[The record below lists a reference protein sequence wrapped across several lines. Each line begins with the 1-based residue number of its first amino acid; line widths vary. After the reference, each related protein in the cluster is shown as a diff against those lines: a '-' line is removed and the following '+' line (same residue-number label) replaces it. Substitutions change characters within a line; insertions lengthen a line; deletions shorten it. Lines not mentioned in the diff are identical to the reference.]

1 MIGADDLTQIQ
12 ADLLAMR
19 GDNDVSVQLRRGSL
33 TLAAQTMRI
42 ARMGGSSQGK
52 ESATAGEQRGRVVIL
67 GATTLDIQVDDRLT
81 VSDVLYRV
89 TFVRPNRT
97 AATMAEAEQVE

>member
-1 MIGADDLTQIQ
+1 MINDDDLVQMQ
-12 ADLLAMR
+12 ADLLAVR
-19 GDNDVSVQLRRGSL
+19 NDREVSVALRRGSL
-33 TLAAQTMRI
+33 MLPMQLMRI
-42 ARMGGSSQGK
+42 ARMGGGSQAK

-81 VSDVLYRV
+81 VESVLYRV
-89 TFVRPNRT
+89 MFVRPNRD

>member
-1 MIGADDLTQIQ
+1 MIGADDLAQMQ
-12 ADLLAMR
+12 ADLLAVR
-19 GDNDVSVQLRRGSL
+19 GDNAESVILRRGSL
-33 TLAAQTMRI
+33 TVAAQTMRI
-42 ARMGGSSQGK
+42 ARMGGQGQNR

-81 VSDVLYRV
+81 VDDVLYRV

-97 AATMAEAEQVE
+97 AATMAEAEQIE